1 MIYKLFW
8 AVRYLLFFPFFGR
21 FAFPGYIGRTTFLM
35 GISKAFIG
43 KKVRIFPGLRL
54 EVHGEGV
61 VTIGDN
67 VAIGQDFHITCGK
80 RIDIGE
86 GTLITGNVMITDI
99 DHRYQGYGVP
109 VLEQGHD
116 CFETKIGKNCFI
128 GSGARIQAGTV
139 LGDQCVVGANSVVR
153 GSFGNGSV
161 IVGVPGRVVRKY
173 EAASGCWVK
182 N

>member
-1 MIYKLFW
+1 MIYKFLW
-8 AVRYLLFFPFFGR
+8 AVRYLLLFPFFGR
-21 FAFPGYIGRTTFLM
+21 FAFPGYIGPTTFMM

-54 EVHGEGV
+54 EVHGEGEIV
-61 VTIGDN
+61 VGDN
-67 VAIGQDFHITCGK
+67 VSIGQDFHITCGK

-86 GTLITGNVMITDI
+86 GTVISGGVMVTDI
-99 DHRYQGYGVP
+99 DHQYQDYGVP
-109 VLEQGHD
+109 ILEQGHD
-116 CFETKIGKNCFI
+116 YFETIIGKNCFI
-128 GSGARIQAGTV
+128 GLGARIQAGTV

-153 GSFGNGSV
+153 GTYGNGSV

-173 EAASGCWVK
+173 EAESGSWVK